1 MTKLQPILYELRE
14 ELKQN
19 HFKLDGRYSQRFIFK
34 FPVIVGSKMY
44 IIIFWPIT
52 PVIIA
57 IEYISILN

>member
-44 IIIFWPIT
+44 IIIF
-52 PVIIA
+52 
-57 IEYISILN
+57 